1 MVVESRSVRS
11 ALTVS
16 SVVTSIPRSS
26 SEHANNSKQTAGM
39 TSCFHVLCIN
49 ERTCSDQ
56 NGTEWIV
63 TALDAVAIVMPRLHR
78 GHMSPVNMYPGRAT
92 CIRIHM
98 SDEPGELSKSLSHD
112 DSTINI
118 VIRIIIIIII
128 IIICR
133 RTHVAGY
140 KLLFRDTCRL
150 YLGDII
156 TIHLC
161 HGRLVSLCI
170 QQQTGDKLATILFSI
185 HDRCRRRQVDTTC
198 IRQHVSWCKRGITSC
213 AVLWCRARVRIGI
226 ISPPLCLH
234 NESRVINEERLA
246 VETQL

>member
-128 IIICR
+128 IIIICR

-170 QQQTGDKLATILFSI
+170 QSNAALLWRELKILSPI
-185 HDRCRRRQVDTTC
+185 QDTCWRRQVDTSGYNL
-198 IRQHVSWCKRGITSC
+198 IVSGLTSLTVRGFVVVGLSSTTHITI
-213 AVLWCRARVRIGI
+213 ALR
-226 ISPPLCLH
+226 H
-234 NESRVINEERLA
+234 
-246 VETQL
+246 Q